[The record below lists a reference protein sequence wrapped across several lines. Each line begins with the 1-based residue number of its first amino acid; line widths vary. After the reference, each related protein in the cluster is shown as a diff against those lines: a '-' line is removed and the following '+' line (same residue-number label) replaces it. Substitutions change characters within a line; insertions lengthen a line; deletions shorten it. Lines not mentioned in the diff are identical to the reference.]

1 MREIRVYM
9 PEYLIDKIDQRCEE
23 LEINR
28 SEYLRTLANL
38 DMGIQNYQQL
48 VSYTNKMFNTINNF
62 HEQLGIYVTPLQ
74 KIPTFPVE

>member
-48 VSYTNKMFNTINNF
+48 VSY
-62 HEQLGIYVTPLQ
+62 Q
-74 KIPTFPVE
+74 